1 MRLDDASGCFSWSDV
16 SVSCKNVIIF
26 STDMSSSVHACNRKK
41 DILIVGKGQMHGL
54 DNITLTAEKEFSIN
68 FTEQQKI
75 VFFKKI
81 TL

>member
-1 MRLDDASGCFSWSDV
+1 
-16 SVSCKNVIIF
+16 
-26 STDMSSSVHACNRKK
+26 MSSSVHACNRKK